1 MKIKAV
7 DFEHTV
13 ENLYAKN
20 KSPFLS
26 IYSISLPLIAILLII
41 ICLSSIDIS
50 IQCRGII
57 RSSGEN
63 TPITSLQS
71 GRIIY
76 QKMTPNLAVE
86 KNDTLLILD
95 SKEKNIEKKRLEDEL
110 KLKKSIL
117 SDLTQVV
124 QLKNSDLVN
133 VSIQEDYYRYITHFN
148 ELELKSEQAQLKLNR
163 DQFLF
168 KENAIPLIE
177 YERSK
182 FENEIAKEVSK
193 GFKKDNL
200 TRWQFDIKEI
210 SKDIINIS
218 NEMNK
223 ITLEKNNYIIKA
235 PITGHIVN
243 SIGLTENSNLLN
255 GQVLAQ
261 ISPNENLIVECIIS
275 PKNIGYINKSQLV
288 KFNLDT
294 FNHNQWGSLSGYVME
309 IDKNPR
315 IINNEM
321 AFVVRCAYS
330 QQDLMLQNGVKGKI
344 IKGMTLTGNFFL
356 VKRKIIDLLFDRVDD
371 WINPN
376 KLKTT

>member
-1 MKIKAV
+1 MKIRAY

-20 KSPFLS
+20 KSQFLT
-26 IYSISLPLIAILLII
+26 IYSISLPLIAFLLIAT
-41 ICLSSIDIS
+41 CLSSIDVS
-50 IQCRGII
+50 IPCRGII

-63 TPITSLQS
+63 IPITSLQS

-76 QKMTPNLAVE
+76 QKITPNLAVN

-95 SKEKNIEKKRLEDEL
+95 SKEKNNEKTRLEDEL
-110 KLKKSIL
+110 ILKKSIL
-117 SDLTQVV
+117 ADLTQVV
-124 QLKNSDLVN
+124 QLNNSGLVN
-133 VSIQEDYYRYITHFN
+133 ASIQDDYDRYTAHFN

-168 KENAIPLIE
+168 QEKVIPLIE

-182 FENEIAKEVSK
+182 FDNEIAKEVSK

-200 TRWQFDIKEI
+200 ARWQFEIKEI
-210 SKDIINIS
+210 LKELINIS
-218 NEMNK
+218 NELSK
-223 ITLEKNNYIIKA
+223 VRLEKNNYFIKA
-235 PITGHIVN
+235 PIAGHIVN
-243 SIGLTENSNLLN
+243 AIGVTENSNLVN
-255 GQVLAQ
+255 GQVLAH
-261 ISPNENLIVECIIS
+261 ISPNENLIIECIIS
-275 PKNIGYINKSQLV
+275 PKNIGYINTSQAV

-294 FNHNQWGSLSGYVME
+294 FNHNQWGSLSGYVTE

-321 AFVVRCAYS
+321 VFVVRCAYS
-330 QQDLMLQNGVKGKI
+330 NQDLMLKNGVKGKI

-356 VKRKIIDLLFDRVDD
+356 VKRMIIDLLFDRVDD

-376 KLKTT
+376 KLKTA

>member
-20 KSPFLS
+20 KSSFLS

-41 ICLSSIDIS
+41 ICLSSIEIS

-110 KLKKSIL
+110 QLKKSIL

-223 ITLEKNNYIIKA
+223 ITLEKNNYVIKA

-330 QQDLMLQNGVKGKI
+330 QQDLILQNGVKGKI

>member
-20 KSPFLS
+20 KSPLLS

-330 QQDLMLQNGVKGKI
+330 QQDLILQNGVKGKI

>member
-1 MKIKAV
+1 MKIKND
-7 DFEHTV
+7 DFEHTI

-20 KSPFLS
+20 KSQVLT
-26 IYSISLPLIAILLII
+26 IYSISLPLIAILLTIT
-41 ICLSSIDIS
+41 CLTNIDIS
-50 IQCRGII
+50 IQSRGII

-63 TPITSLQS
+63 IPITSLQS

-76 QKMTPNLAVE
+76 QKVTPNLAVN

-95 SKEKNIEKKRLEDEL
+95 SKENKNEKNRLEDEL
-110 KLKKSIL
+110 KFKKTIL
-117 SDLTQVV
+117 ADLTQVV
-124 QLKNSDLVN
+124 QLKNSGLVN
-133 VSIQEDYYRYITHFN
+133 VSIQEDYYRYITHFK
-148 ELELKSEQAQLKLNR
+148 ELELKSDQAQLKFNR

-168 KENAIPLIE
+168 QENVIPLIE

-193 GFKKDNL
+193 GFIKDNL

-210 SKDIINIS
+210 SKEIINIS
-218 NEMNK
+218 NEINK
-223 ITLEKNNYIIKA
+223 ITLEKNNYFIKA
-235 PITGHIVN
+235 PITGHIIN

-255 GQVLAQ
+255 GQVMAQ
-261 ISPNENLIVECIIS
+261 ISPNENLIIECVIS
-275 PKNIGYINKSQLV
+275 PKNIGYIKTTQLV

-294 FNHNQWGSLSGYVME
+294 FNHNQWGSLSGYVIE

-315 IINNEM
+315 IVNNEM
-321 AFVVRCAYS
+321 VFVVRCAYS

-356 VKRKIIDLLFDRVDD
+356 AKRMIIDLLFDKIDD

-376 KLKTT
+376 KLKIT

>member
-1 MKIKAV
+1 MKINAD

-20 KSPFLS
+20 KIPVVS
-26 IYSISLPLIAILLII
+26 IYSISLPIIAIFSII
-41 ICLSSIDIS
+41 TCLCSIDIY

-63 TPITSLQS
+63 TPIASLQS

-86 KNDTLLILD
+86 KNDTLLVLD

-110 KLKKSIL
+110 QLKKSIL

-124 QLKNSDLVN
+124 QLHNSSLVN
-133 VSIQEDYYRYITHFN
+133 ASIQQDYYRYTTHFN

-163 DQFLF
+163 DQFLY

-177 YERSK
+177 FERSK

-210 SKDIINIS
+210 SKEIINIS
-218 NEMNK
+218 SEINK
-223 ITLEKNNYIIKA
+223 ITLEKNNYFIKA

-261 ISPNENLIVECIIS
+261 ISPNENLIIECIIS
-275 PKNIGYINKSQLV
+275 PKNIGYITTSQLV
-288 KFNLDT
+288 KFNIDT
-294 FNHNQWGSLSGYVME
+294 FDHNQWGSLSGYVIE

-315 IINNEM
+315 MINNEM
-321 AFVVRCAYS
+321 VFVVKCAYS
-330 QQDLMLQNGVKGKI
+330 QQDLILKNGVKGKI

-356 VKRKIIDLLFDRVDD
+356 VKRMIIEVLFDRVDD

>member
-110 KLKKSIL
+110 QLKKSIL
-117 SDLTQVV
+117 SDLIQVV

-223 ITLEKNNYIIKA
+223 ITLEKNNYVIKA

-255 GQVLAQ
+255 GQVIAQ

>member
-1 MKIKAV
+1 MKIRAD

-20 KSPFLS
+20 KSQFLT
-26 IYSISLPLIAILLII
+26 IYSISLPLIAFLLIVT
-41 ICLSSIDIS
+41 CLSSIEVS
-50 IQCRGII
+50 IPCRGII

-63 TPITSLQS
+63 IPITSLQS

-76 QKMTPNLAVE
+76 QKMTPNLAVN

-95 SKEKNIEKKRLEDEL
+95 SKEKNNEKNRLEEEL
-110 KLKKSIL
+110 ILKKSIL
-117 SDLTQVV
+117 ADLSRVV
-124 QLKNSDLVN
+124 QLNNLGLVN
-133 VSIQEDYYRYITHFN
+133 VSIQEDYDRYTAHFN

-168 KENAIPLIE
+168 QEKVIPLIE

-182 FENEIAKEVSK
+182 FDNEIAKEVSK

-200 TRWQFDIKEI
+200 ARWQFEIKEI
-210 SKDIINIS
+210 LKELINIS
-218 NEMNK
+218 NELSK
-223 ITLEKNNYIIKA
+223 VRLEKNNYFIKA
-235 PITGHIVN
+235 PIAGHIIN
-243 SIGLTENSNLLN
+243 AIGVTENSNLVN
-255 GQVLAQ
+255 GQVLAH
-261 ISPNENLIVECIIS
+261 ISPNENLIIECIIS
-275 PKNIGYINKSQLV
+275 PKNIGYINTSQAV

-294 FNHNQWGSLSGYVME
+294 FNHNQWGSLSGYVTE

-321 AFVVRCAYS
+321 VFVVKCVYS
-330 QQDLMLQNGVKGKI
+330 NQDLMLKNGVKGKI

-356 VKRKIIDLLFDRVDD
+356 VKKMIIDLLFDRVDD

-376 KLKTT
+376 KLKTA

>member
-1 MKIKAV
+1 MKINAD

-20 KSPFLS
+20 KIPAVS
-26 IYSISLPLIAILLII
+26 IYSISLPIIAIFSII
-41 ICLSSIDIS
+41 TCLCNIDIY

-63 TPITSLQS
+63 TPIASLQS

-110 KLKKSIL
+110 QLKKSIL

-168 KENAIPLIE
+168 QENAIPLIE

-210 SKDIINIS
+210 SKEIINIS
-218 NEMNK
+218 SEVNK
-223 ITLEKNNYIIKA
+223 ITLEKNNYFIKA

-261 ISPNENLIVECIIS
+261 ISPNENLIIECIIS
-275 PKNIGYINKSQLV
+275 PKNIGYINTSQLV
-288 KFNLDT
+288 KFNIDT
-294 FNHNQWGSLSGYVME
+294 FDHNQWGSLSGYVIE

-315 IINNEM
+315 MINNEM
-321 AFVVRCAYS
+321 VFVVKCAYS
-330 QQDLMLQNGVKGKI
+330 QQDLILKNGVKGKI
-344 IKGMTLTGNFFL
+344 LKGMSLTGNFFL
-356 VKRKIIDLLFDRVDD
+356 VKRMIIEVLFDKVDD

>member
-1 MKIKAV
+1 MKIKTD

-20 KSPFLS
+20 KISVVS
-26 IYSISLPLIAILLII
+26 IYSISLLLIAILSII
-41 ICLSSIDIS
+41 ICLSSIEIN

-57 RSSGEN
+57 RSRGEN
-63 TPITSLQS
+63 TTITSLQS
-71 GRIIY
+71 GRVIY
-76 QKMTPNLAVE
+76 QKMTPNLVVE
-86 KNDTLLILD
+86 KNDTILILD
-95 SKEKNIEKKRLEDEL
+95 SKEKNIEKKRLENEL
-110 KLKKSIL
+110 QFKKSIL

-163 DQFLF
+163 DQFLY
-168 KENAIPLIE
+168 KENAIPQIE
-177 YERSK
+177 FERSK

-200 TRWQFDIKEI
+200 TRWQFEIKEI
-210 SKDIINIS
+210 SKEIINIS
-218 NEMNK
+218 SEINK
-223 ITLEKNNYIIKA
+223 IILEKNNYFIIA
-235 PITGHIVN
+235 PITGHIIN

-261 ISPNENLIVECIIS
+261 ISPNENLIIECIIS
-275 PKNIGYINKSQLV
+275 PKNIGYINISQPV
-288 KFNLDT
+288 KFNIDT
-294 FNHNQWGSLSGYVME
+294 FNHNQWGSIKGYVIE

-315 IINNEM
+315 MINNEM
-321 AFVVRCAYS
+321 VFMVKCAYS
-330 QQDLMLQNGVKGKI
+330 QQDLSLKNGVKGRI

-356 VKRKIIDLLFDRVDD
+356 VKRMIIEVLFDRVDD
-371 WINPN
+371 WINPY

>member
-26 IYSISLPLIAILLII
+26 IYSISLPLLSILLII
-41 ICLSSIDIS
+41 TCLSSIDIS

-110 KLKKSIL
+110 QLKKSIL

-168 KENAIPLIE
+168 QENAIPMIE

-182 FENEIAKEVSK
+182 FENEIAKEVTK

-223 ITLEKNNYIIKA
+223 ITLEKNNYVIKA

-330 QQDLMLQNGVKGKI
+330 QQDLILQNGVKGKI

-376 KLKTT
+376 KLKTK